1 MRVIFVEDV
10 PNVARTGEIKDVKPG
25 YARNFL
31 LPKRLAVAATPQEL
45 QRLESIRKLGME
57 RQAKEKVGAEAIA
70 EQLAGQSVTLK
81 VRSGPTGRLYG
92 AVTTAMVAQELTT
105 LLEQEIDRRSVILED
120 TIHELGEF
128 EARVRLHPEVVAT
141 VSLVVEAVEN

>member
-10 PNVARTGEIKDVKPG
+10 PNVARTGEVKDVKPG

-45 QRLESIRKLGME
+45 QRLESIQKLGRE

-70 EQLAGQSVTLK
+70 EQLEGQSVTLK

-92 AVTTAMVAQELTT
+92 AVTTALVAQELST
-105 LLEQEIDRRSVILED
+105 LLGREIDRRSVVLEE
-120 TIHELGEF
+120 TIHELGTF

-141 VSLVVEAVEN
+141 VPLVVEAIED

>member
-10 PNVARTGEIKDVKPG
+10 PNVARTGEIKEVKPG

-70 EQLAGQSVTLK
+70 EQLEGQSVTLK

-92 AVTTAMVAQELTT
+92 AVTTALVAQELST
-105 LLEQEIDRRSVILED
+105 LLEREVDRRSVILEE
-120 TIHELGEF
+120 TIHELGTF

-141 VSLVVEAVEN
+141 VPLVVEAFED

>member
-10 PNVARTGEIKDVKPG
+10 PNVARTGEIKEVKPG
-25 YARNFL
+25 YARNYL

-70 EQLAGQSVTLK
+70 EQLEGQSVTLK

-92 AVTTAMVAQELTT
+92 AVTTALVAQELST
-105 LLEQEIDRRSVILED
+105 LLEREVDRRSVILEE
-120 TIHELGEF
+120 TIHELGTF

-141 VSLVVEAVEN
+141 VSLVVEAFED

>member
-10 PNVARTGEIKDVKPG
+10 PNVARTGEVKDVKPG
-25 YARNFL
+25 YARNYL

-57 RQAKEKVGAEAIA
+57 RLEKEKVGAQAIA
-70 EQLAGQSVTLK
+70 EQLEGASVTLK

-92 AVTTAMVAQELTT
+92 AVTTAMVAQELST
-105 LLEQEIDRRSVILED
+105 LLEREIDRRSVLLED
-120 TIHELGEF
+120 TIHELGAF
-128 EARVRLHPEVVAT
+128 EARVRLHPEVVASVT
-141 VSLVVEAVEN
+141 LEVEAMED

>member
-25 YARNFL
+25 YARNYL
-31 LPKRLAVAATPQEL
+31 LPKSLAVAATPQEL
-45 QRLESIRKLGME
+45 QRLESIRRLGME
-57 RQAKEKVGAEAIA
+57 RQAKEKVGADAIA
-70 EQLAGQSVTLK
+70 ERLADQSVTLK

-92 AVTTAMVAQELTT
+92 AVTTALVAQELST
-105 LLEQEIDRRSVILED
+105 LLEMEIDRRSVMLEE
-120 TIHELGEF
+120 TIHELGTF

-141 VSLVVEAVEN
+141 VSLVVEAIED

>member
-45 QRLESIRKLGME
+45 QRLESIQKLGME

-70 EQLAGQSVTLK
+70 EQLEGQSVSLK

-92 AVTTAMVAQELTT
+92 AVTPAMVAQELST
-105 LLEQEIDRRSVILED
+105 LLEREIDRRSVMLED

-141 VSLVVEAVEN
+141 VSLTVEAIED